1 MRRRLPRRPLPFNA
15 IVDNVAEV
23 VAENGRPTPGTQLTF
38 PDVLQ
43 AETWART
50 RAREL
55 AAATQKAAAV
65 IS

>member
-1 MRRRLPRRPLPFNA
+1 M
-15 IVDNVAEV
+15 
-23 VAENGRPTPGTQLTF
+23 AENGRPTPGTQLTF